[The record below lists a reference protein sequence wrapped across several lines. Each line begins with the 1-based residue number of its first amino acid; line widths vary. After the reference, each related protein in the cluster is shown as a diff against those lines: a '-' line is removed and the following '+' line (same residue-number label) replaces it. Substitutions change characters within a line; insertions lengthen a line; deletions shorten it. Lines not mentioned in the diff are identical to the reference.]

1 MKKLTTAIFL
11 LAASNAYA
19 EKVTGVGMQ
28 GYHVYQDSNG
38 NQYVMHPTVPT
49 VAYDTKGKKLDSV
62 PDGYI
67 KYATVKSDG
76 TIVPFGE
83 TNSGIFGTISSIF
96 VIALVGAAIWGFMKN
111 KKRIVLAREKMETI
125 ARLKDNLT
133 SEAGNIFVKF
143 HKNFRP
149 SQTEY
154 LEQNLSPSL
163 LSTMQGSIQKESD
176 FKEVSIG
183 NLNVDKVEVSSVN
196 EKYVGNATFNS
207 TRTELVDNQ
216 TKEIQ
221 SHEVWKFELVN
232 NKWVI
237 NSIQEVAPTTVKI
250 IEVEKPE
257 EKLIEKEIG
266 GVDKFRL

>member
-1 MKKLTTAIFL
+1 MKKLITATLF

-19 EKVTGVGMQ
+19 QKVTGVGMQ

-38 NQYVMHPTVPT
+38 NQYVMHPTVPS
-49 VAYDTKGKKLDSV
+49 VAYDLKGKKLDSV
-62 PDGYI
+62 PEGYI

-83 TNSGIFGTISSIF
+83 TNSGIFGTVSSIF
-96 VIALVGAAIWGFMKN
+96 IIALIGVAIWGFFKN
-111 KKRIVLAREKMETI
+111 KKRIVLARQKMETI
-125 ARLKDNLT
+125 ARLKENLNN
-133 SEAGNIFVKF
+133 EAGNIFIKF

-154 LEQNLSPSL
+154 LEQTLSPAL
-163 LSTMQGSIQKESD
+163 MSTMQGNIQKESD
-176 FKEVSIG
+176 FKEVSVG
-183 NLNVDKVEVSSVN
+183 NLNFDKVEVTSTD
-196 EKYVGNATFNS
+196 EKYVASVNFNATRNE
-207 TRTELVDNQ
+207 TVEGK

-221 SHEVWKFELVN
+221 SHEVWKFELVE

-237 NSIQEVAPTTVKI
+237 TSMQETAPSMVKI
-250 IEVEKPE
+250 IEEQKVQEKE
-257 EKLIEKEIG
+257 IEKEIG